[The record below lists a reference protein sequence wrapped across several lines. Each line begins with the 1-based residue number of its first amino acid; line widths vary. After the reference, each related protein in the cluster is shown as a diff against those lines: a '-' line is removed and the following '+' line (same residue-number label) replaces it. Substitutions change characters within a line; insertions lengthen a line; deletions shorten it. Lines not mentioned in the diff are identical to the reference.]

1 MRLAAAGITLRHRS
15 EEGSG
20 LWQLKLPHA
29 KGRLE
34 LELVGNAKAPPPSMR
49 DLIAGVIG
57 RRALLP
63 VATLETRR
71 RGLRVLGGGVQLAD
85 VVMDEVTVAG
95 DGAVLQR
102 FEELE
107 VELIDGD
114 LEELDR
120 IQQALRAAGARDTDD
135 RPKLFQALGLE
146 RTRPVPDG
154 PRRQPRSSTWRRCWS
169 RRSARSSPTIRA
181 RGWAPTPRICTSTGS
196 PSAGCARC
204 CEQPSRCSTASG
216 PRRCAASS
224 AESDERSAP
233 FATSTCCSSTSR
245 TSARSWSSQ
254 DDEAFQRVIGV
265 FEARRSHA
273 RAVML
278 DELRKPAYAL
288 LLDRLERELPDPH
301 ASGESVPLAEIA
313 GDEHRAL
320 VKTMRKLGDD
330 PEDDVL
336 HAARIKVKH
345 ARYAAELA
353 QPAVGRPASR
363 YISGA
368 KRLQD
373 ILGDHQDATV
383 ARAELKGVAKLLDDP
398 EVTDVVKRL
407 RKYEK
412 QRKKDIREAY
422 PRLGRAPGPRRRRLG
437 LGLRLGTAAPAPDQ
451 PPRTPARGYE
461 RGGATSTSGTQ
472 AWMAMASHN
481 PTTANRG
488 TPRSW
493 RRGRP
498 APPRTG

>member
-1 MRLAAAGITLRHRS
+1 MRQTLEREIKLRADAGFALPYFPGEPLRERRFTSTYHDTRDMRLAAAGITLRHRS

-49 DLIAGVIG
+49 DLIAGVVG

-120 IQQALRAAGARDTDD
+120 IQQALREAGARDTDD

-146 RTRPVPDG
+146 RSRPASMPKEATPLQHLAAMLVTQEREIIKHDPGTRLGTDPEDLHQHRVAV
-154 PRRQPRSSTWRRCWS
+154 RRLRALLRAAEPMLDAEWAETLRRELRGVGRALGDVRDLDVLLEHLES
-169 RRSARSSPTIRA
+169 VGEELDIAHEEPFRR
-181 RGWAPTPRICTSTGS
+181 
-196 PSAGCARC
+196 
-204 CEQPSRCSTASG
+204 
-216 PRRCAASS
+216 
-224 AESDERSAP
+224 
-233 FATSTCCSSTSR
+233 
-245 TSARSWSSQ
+245 
-254 DDEAFQRVIGV
+254 VVGV
-265 FEARRSHA
+265 FEARRTHA

-278 DELRKPAYAL
+278 EELRKPAYEL
-288 LLDRLERELPDPH
+288 LLDRLERELPEPR
-301 ASGESVPLAEIA
+301 ASGDSVPLETIA

-320 VKTMRKLGDD
+320 AKTMRKLGDD
-330 PEDDVL
+330 PPDDVL

-353 QPAVGRPASR
+353 QPVVGRPASR

-398 EVTDVVKRL
+398 EITDVVKRL
-407 RKYEK
+407 RRYEK
-412 QRKKDIREAY
+412 NRKRVSRETY
-422 PRLGRAPGPRRRRLG
+422 PAAWDE
-437 LGLRLGTAAPAPDQ
+437 LR
-451 PPRTPARGYE
+451 E
-461 RGGATSTSGTQ
+461 RGDI
-472 AWMAMASHN
+472 AW
-481 PTTANRG
+481 G
-488 TPRSW
+488 
-493 RRGRP
+493 
-498 APPRTG
+498 

>member
-1 MRLAAAGITLRHRS
+1 MRQTLEREIKLRAETGFALPDFPGEPLRERRFTSTYHDTRDMRLAAAGITLRHRS

-29 KGRLE
+29 EGRLE

-49 DLIAGVIG
+49 DLITGVIG

-120 IQQALRAAGARDTDD
+120 IQQALRAAGAHDTDD

-146 RTRPVPDG
+146 RTRPVPMAPEATPLEHLAAMLVAQEREIITHDPG
-154 PRRQPRSSTWRRCWS
+154 TRLGTDPEDLHQHRVAVRRLRALLRAAEPMLDSEWAEALRRELGGVG
-169 RRSARSSPTIRA
+169 RA
-181 RGWAPTPRICTSTGS
+181 LGAVRDLDVLLEHLEDVG
-196 PSAGCARC
+196 
-204 CEQPSRCSTASG
+204 
-216 PRRCAASS
+216 
-224 AESDERSAP
+224 AELEL
-233 FATSTCCSSTSR
+233 
-245 TSARSWSSQ
+245 Q

-336 HAARIKVKH
+336 HAARIRVKH

-398 EVTDVVKRL
+398 DVTDVVKRL

-412 QRKKDIREAY
+412 QRKRTSRETY
-422 PRLGRAPGPRRRRLG
+422 P
-437 LGLRLGTAAPAPDQ
+437 AAWEELQ
-451 PPRTPARGYE
+451 ARGD
-461 RGGATSTSGTQ
+461 A
-472 AWMAMASHN
+472 AW
-481 PTTANRG
+481 G
-488 TPRSW
+488 
-493 RRGRP
+493 
-498 APPRTG
+498 

>member
-1 MRLAAAGITLRHRS
+1 VRQTLEREIKLQADAGFALPDFPGEPLRERRFTSTYHDTRDMRLAAAGITLRHRS

-34 LELVGNAKAPPPSMR
+34 LELIGNAKAPPPSMR
-49 DLIAGVIG
+49 DLITGVIG

-71 RGLRVLGGGVQLAD
+71 RGLRVLGGGIQLAD

-95 DGAVLQR
+95 DNAVLQR

-114 LEELDR
+114 MEELDR
-120 IQQALRAAGARDTDD
+120 IQQALREAGARDTDD

-146 RTRPVPDG
+146 RTRPVSV
-154 PRRQPRSSTWRRCWS
+154 PREATPLEHLAAMLVAQEREIITHDPGTRLGTDPEDLHQHRVAVRRL
-169 RRSARSSPTIRA
+169 RA
-181 RGWAPTPRICTSTGS
+181 LLR
-196 PSAGCARC
+196 
-204 CEQPSRCSTASG
+204 
-216 PRRCAASS
+216 AA
-224 AESDERSAP
+224 EP
-233 FATSTCCSSTSR
+233 ML
-245 TSARSWSSQ
+245 
-254 DDEAFQRVIGV
+254 DEAWAEALRRELGGVGRALGDVRDLDVLLEHLEGVGEELEIEGDESFQRVTGV

-301 ASGESVPLAEIA
+301 ASGETVPLAEIA
-313 GDEHRAL
+313 RDEHRAL
-320 VKTMRKLGDD
+320 AKAMHKLGDD
-330 PEDDVL
+330 PHDDVL

-353 QPAVGRPASR
+353 QPAVGKPASR
-363 YISGA
+363 YIAAA

-383 ARAELKGVAKLLDDP
+383 ARAELKGVGKLLDDP
-398 EVTDVVKRL
+398 ETTAVVKRL
-407 RKYEK
+407 RKHEK
-412 QRKKDIREAY
+412 NRKKVAREIY
-422 PRLGRAPGPRRRRLG
+422 PAAWDE
-437 LGLRLGTAAPAPDQ
+437 LR
-451 PPRTPARGYE
+451 E
-461 RGGATSTSGTQ
+461 RGEA
-472 AWMAMASHN
+472 AW
-481 PTTANRG
+481 G
-488 TPRSW
+488 
-493 RRGRP
+493 
-498 APPRTG
+498 

>member
-1 MRLAAAGITLRHRS
+1 MRQTLEREIKLRAETGFALPDFPGEPLRERRFTSTYHDTRDMRLAAAGITLRHRS

-71 RGLRVLGGGVQLAD
+71 RGLRVFGGGVQLAD

-120 IQQALRAAGARDTDD
+120 IQQALREAGAHDTDD

-146 RTRPVPDG
+146 RTRPVPMAPEATPLEHLAAMLVAQEREIITHDPG
-154 PRRQPRSSTWRRCWS
+154 TRLGTDPEDLHQHRVAVRRLRALLRAAEPMLDSEWAEALRREL
-169 RRSARSSPTIRA
+169 RGVGRA
-181 RGWAPTPRICTSTGS
+181 LGAVRDLDVLLEHLEDVG
-196 PSAGCARC
+196 
-204 CEQPSRCSTASG
+204 E
-216 PRRCAASS
+216 
-224 AESDERSAP
+224 ELEL
-233 FATSTCCSSTSR
+233 
-245 TSARSWSSQ
+245 Q

-336 HAARIKVKH
+336 HAARIRVKH

-363 YISGA
+363 YINGA

-398 EVTDVVKRL
+398 EVSDVVKRL
-407 RKYEK
+407 RRYEK
-412 QRKKDIREAY
+412 QRKKDSREAY
-422 PRLGRAPGPRRRRLG
+422 P
-437 LGLRLGTAAPAPDQ
+437 AAWEELQ
-451 PPRTPARGYE
+451 ARGD
-461 RGGATSTSGTQ
+461 A
-472 AWMAMASHN
+472 AW
-481 PTTANRG
+481 G
-488 TPRSW
+488 
-493 RRGRP
+493 
-498 APPRTG
+498 